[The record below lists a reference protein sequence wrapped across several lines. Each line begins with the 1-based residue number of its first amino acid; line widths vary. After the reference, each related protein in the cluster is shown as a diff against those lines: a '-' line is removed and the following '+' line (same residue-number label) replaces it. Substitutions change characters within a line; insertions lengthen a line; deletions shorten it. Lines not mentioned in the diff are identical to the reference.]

1 MINLL
6 EKEEDKLETYTRILF
21 HGINLES
28 DIENV
33 IANNKEK
40 KIKKF
45 IATFKES
52 FNYNI
57 NLKEV
62 ENKLEETN
70 KYFIIQNL
78 VNQLLLYLNNNIYP
92 KIRLGISK
100 FLLAYEL
107 QQSKV
112 ISNK

>member
-1 MINLL
+1 MQI
-6 EKEEDKLETYTRILF
+6 
-21 HGINLES
+21 
-28 DIENV
+28 
-33 IANNKEK
+33 KEK
-40 KIKKF
+40 KIQKF
-45 IATFKES
+45 IVTFKES

-57 NLKEV
+57 NLKKF

-70 KYFIIQNL
+70 KNFIIQNL

-100 FLLAYEL
+100 SLLAYEL